1 MKLLCVRR
9 WLSFFLIGPGKRLQ
23 LFFLLGAQ
31 AKAIAHG
38 RLSKKRMAAEHDPCS
53 RYEERLASRQDR
65 TPKMGFWYQYLVATR
80 STTQEHH
87 ENAKERKRE
96 LKEARDV
103 RSG

>member
-38 RLSKKRMAAEHDPCS
+38 RLSKKRMAAERDACS

-65 TPKMGFWYQYLVATR
+65 TPKNGILV
-80 STTQEHH
+80 SVFGC
-87 ENAKERKRE
+87 NAVNNARTSRKCERTKMRIE
-96 LKEARDV
+96 GG
-103 RSG
+103 S